1 MMMEAYLKC
10 EAYGWLMNK
19 CPKVEGVGWSNS
31 LFRSESHSI
40 WYQYTHDLS
49 IHNLLQLI
57 KNQ

>member
-40 WYQYTHDLS
+40 WYQ
-49 IHNLLQLI
+49 
-57 KNQ
+57 